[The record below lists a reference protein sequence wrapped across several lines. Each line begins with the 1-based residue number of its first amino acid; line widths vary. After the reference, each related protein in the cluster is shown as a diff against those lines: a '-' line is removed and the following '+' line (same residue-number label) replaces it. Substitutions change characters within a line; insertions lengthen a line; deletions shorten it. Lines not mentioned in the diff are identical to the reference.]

1 MACSILKSV
10 SVGSIQHHGQLGST
24 KNIIKK
30 KRFKMDS
37 YLFVSKESYLGAN
50 KSVSRSLERS
60 LHRKPRYS
68 PPIGKNIR
76 GVGTFLHVIT
86 HDMRGVEPIHPPMS
100 DISYKSVIMVI
111 VLIVYRMRVIILLEF
126 LLTIT
131 PYACSLLCVMGVM
144 KGKNPTVK
152 TSNAIKR
159 FSIISR
165 IFHIIRGIYTCITT
179 PRELGYI
186 LS

>member
-10 SVGSIQHHGQLGST
+10 SVGSMTDHGQLGST

-86 HDMRGVEPIHPPMS
+86 HDMRGVESIHPPYRVTL
-100 DISYKSVIMVI
+100 IE
-111 VLIVYRMRVIILLEF
+111 VLYVLVIITIIEF

-131 PYACSLLCVMGVM
+131 PFYMWM
-144 KGKNPTVK
+144 W
-152 TSNAIKR
+152 
-159 FSIISR
+159 
-165 IFHIIRGIYTCITT
+165 
-179 PRELGYI
+179 
-186 LS
+186 